1 MTVCTST
8 RTTTIIS
15 NGMMVRRSLLT
26 WGLFL
31 SGMKPGR
38 AALRLPVLVCS
49 VCWGLPIRALLLT
62 VRTQV
67 RQPMAKQAFSVQGA
81 NPRRS
86 SDSPMAPSVVV
97 GGTQVRVG
105 RAELDP
111 RRVRRLLRTAQ
122 RRSVRRRSVPPGD
135 DGRERRLTWRPAQAP
150 VCQHGVG
157 GAAVCSE
164 FSPLTGTGDMCAGP
178 LARLAG
184 GDWRGVRGVQRRLK
198 AARTGRAQPDHSR
211 VSLLSPTAHVAHPR
225 AVLPSYA
232 ERGSCAGGLTQSAES
247 LLGRLHSTGIGGMS

>member
-1 MTVCTST
+1 
-8 RTTTIIS
+8 
-15 NGMMVRRSLLT
+15 
-26 WGLFL
+26 
-31 SGMKPGR
+31 
-38 AALRLPVLVCS
+38 
-49 VCWGLPIRALLLT
+49 
-62 VRTQV
+62 
-67 RQPMAKQAFSVQGA
+67 MAKQAFSVQGA

-86 SDSPMAPSVVV
+86 SDSLMAPSAVV

-111 RRVRRLLRTAQ
+111 RLVRRLLRTAQ

-150 VCQHGVG
+150 VCQNGVG

-198 AARTGRAQPDHSR
+198 AARAGRAAARSFAR
-211 VSLLSPTAHVAHPR
+211 
-225 AVLPSYA
+225 
-232 ERGSCAGGLTQSAES
+232 
-247 LLGRLHSTGIGGMS
+247 